1 MLMSEVNKTNAAII
15 VLKYKDAEIIS
26 FTGIRCTFTPD
37 DMISICTEYSTIQF
51 KCINKVINFKISIDK
66 TFANTPWVGVVI
78 NIVDKGSKVV

>member
-1 MLMSEVNKTNAAII
+1 MSEVNKTNAAII

-66 TFANTPWVGVVI
+66 TFNTPWVGVVI